1 MSCSAARNCQHLR
14 NDRGTG
20 RLAEALPRVRATV
33 GGTSDT
39 EGNSTLRRN
48 RRERRRKNH
57 PIGIATFY
65 SIETSLHALA
75 DATLW
80 RCALGSVS
88 ETRDEPRQFGRRQ
101 RVIEINGERCLVDA

>member
-1 MSCSAARNCQHLR
+1 MSCLAARNCQHLR

-20 RLAEALPRVRATV
+20 RLAEALPRVTATV

-48 RRERRRKNH
+48 RREWRRKNH

-65 SIETSLHALA
+65 SIDTGQDALA
-75 DATLW
+75 DA
-80 RCALGSVS
+80 ALALC
-88 ETRDEPRQFGRRQ
+88 GRE
-101 RVIEINGERCLVDA
+101 RV

>member
-14 NDRGTG
+14 NDRGAG
-20 RLAEALPRVRATV
+20 RLAEALPRVTATV

-39 EGNSTLRRN
+39 ESNSTLRRN

-57 PIGIATFY
+57 PTGIVTFY
-65 SIETSLHALA
+65 SIDTGQDALA
-75 DATLW
+75 TPLW
-80 RCALGSVS
+80 RCAVGSVS

-101 RVIEINGERCLVDA
+101 